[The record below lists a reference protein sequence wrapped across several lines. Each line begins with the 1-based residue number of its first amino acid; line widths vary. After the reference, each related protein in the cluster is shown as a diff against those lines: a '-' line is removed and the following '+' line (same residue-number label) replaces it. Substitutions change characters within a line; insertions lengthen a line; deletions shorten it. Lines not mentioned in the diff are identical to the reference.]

1 MDTNS
6 DQVVLTEDTDPN
18 ISGNYYGSSY
28 PQVSYPQGSYP
39 ANFTEFD
46 DQLYFT
52 ANDGQSG
59 SELFVSDGTKAG
71 TQLVK
76 DLVLGSSDYG
86 YPLSSTPYNLIE
98 FNNRLYFTANNGQSG
113 NELWATDGT
122 SSGTQLVADI
132 YPGNYDSNSD
142 LPRSSYPRN
151 FVEFSDRLFFTAND
165 GESGNELFVS
175 DGTDEGTQLLA
186 DINPGSNN
194 YGNLSSYVYG
204 FTEFNEQLYFTAN
217 DGENGNELWVT
228 DGTAEGT
235 QLLVDL
241 SPGANNY
248 GSSYG
253 SYPRN
258 FIEFNDKLYFSADD
272 GESGREL
279 FVSDGTAEGTQ
290 LLVDLRS
297 GTGIYGYNYSSDP
310 NNFIEFND
318 KLYFTADNGESGNE
332 LFVSDG
338 TAEGT
343 QLLADIRPGSSDY
356 GYNYGSFAANFVEFD
371 NKLYFTANDGESGNE
386 LWVSDGTAEGT
397 QLLADIHLGSGG
409 NYNYS
414 SPLSSYVSDITEFQ
428 GKLYFTAEAGEIGR
442 ELWVSDGT
450 TEGTKL
456 VEDLSPGNNNYT
468 SGSYPSDLT
477 VIGDELFFAA
487 NNGATGTELF
497 KLTADGETIV
507 GFDLAEGDRLGFGDR
522 LPLDQRNFEGN
533 TNLSGEDVLLTSN
546 GLNPEQPTSP
556 DFGEI

>member
-1 MDTNS
+1 MDTN
-6 DQVVLTEDTDPN
+6 LE
-18 ISGNYYGSSY
+18 
-28 PQVSYPQGSYP
+28 GSYP
-39 ANFTEFD
+39 TNFTEFN

-59 SELFVSDGTKAG
+59 SELFVSDGTEAG

-76 DLVLGSSDYG
+76 DLVLGSNDYG
-86 YPLSSTPYNLIE
+86 YPLSSSPYNLIE
-98 FNNRLYFTANNGQSG
+98 FNNRLYFTANDGQSG

-132 YPGNYDSNSD
+132 NPGNYDSNSD
-142 LPRSSYPRN
+142 LPRSSYSSN
-151 FVEFSDRLFFTAND
+151 FIEFSDRLFFTAND

-175 DGTDEGTQLLA
+175 DGT
-186 DINPGSNN
+186 
-194 YGNLSSYVYG
+194 
-204 FTEFNEQLYFTAN
+204 
-217 DGENGNELWVT
+217 
-228 DGTAEGT
+228 AEGT

-241 SPGANNY
+241 SPGANSY

-258 FIEFNDKLYFSADD
+258 LIEFKDQLYFTANN
-272 GESGREL
+272 GENGREL

-310 NNFIEFND
+310 NNLIEFND

-332 LFVSDG
+332 LFISDG

-343 QLLADIRPGSSDY
+343 QLLADIRPGSGDY

-371 NKLYFTANDGESGNE
+371 NKLYFTANDGQSGNE

-409 NYNYS
+409 NHNYS
-414 SPLSSYVSDITEFQ
+414 SPLSSYISDITEFQ

-456 VEDLSPGNNNYT
+456 FEDLRPGNNNYT
-468 SGSYPSDLT
+468 SGSNPSDLT

-487 NNGATGTELF
+487 NNGTTGTELF

-522 LPLDQRNFEGN
+522 LPLDQPNFEGN

-546 GLNPEQPTSP
+546 GVNTEQLTSP